1 MFKNSEIFSSFSVGN
16 IENAKE
22 FYQTILGLTVKEDVM
37 GFLEISVK
45 GNNSILIY
53 PKEDHQPA
61 TFTILNFAVVDIED
75 AVEEL
80 NNRGIEC
87 EQYEGE
93 ITTDAKGIAREG
105 DHAVAWFKD
114 PAGNIL
120 SVIEDKVKNK

>member
-1 MFKNSEIFSSFSVGN
+1 MFKNSKAFSSFSVNN

-22 FYQTILGLTVKEDVM
+22 FYGTILGVKVDQNSM

-45 GNNSILIY
+45 GNNPILIY
-53 PKEDHQPA
+53 PKEDHHPA
-61 TFTILNFAVVDIED
+61 TFTILNFSVENIED

-80 NNRGIEC
+80 NKRGVEC
-87 EQYEGE
+87 EEYEGE
-93 ITTDAKGIAREG
+93 ITTDAKGIARNG

-120 SVIEDKVKNK
+120 SVMEQKSK